1 MEAGGPESFLAH
13 SSDRP
18 WLTPAHPRSRGAWP
32 RAPTPREA
40 QAGTQL
46 PWTSQAHRCGA
57 GRLLIPPLPSV
68 PQPAE

>member
-1 MEAGGPESFLAH
+1 MEARGPESFLAH
-13 SSDRP
+13 STDRP
-18 WLTPAHPRSRGAWP
+18 GLTPAHPRSRSARP

-46 PWTSQAHRCGA
+46 PWTSQAHRCGV
-57 GRLLIPPLPSV
+57 GCLLIPPLPSV